1 MSELDGG
8 YLVPAVH
15 YTLLF
20 SCVFEIAMPVPHT
33 AVRHG
38 LPRGIR
44 LDVYFTKGTMEGPW
58 VGKQWAELRASNTK
72 AALALHSS

>member
-1 MSELDGG
+1 M
-8 YLVPAVH
+8 VR

-20 SCVFEIAMPVPHT
+20 SCIFEITTPVPHT

-44 LDVYFTKGTMEGPW
+44 LDIYFIKGTMEGPR

-72 AALALHSS
+72 AALALHRS